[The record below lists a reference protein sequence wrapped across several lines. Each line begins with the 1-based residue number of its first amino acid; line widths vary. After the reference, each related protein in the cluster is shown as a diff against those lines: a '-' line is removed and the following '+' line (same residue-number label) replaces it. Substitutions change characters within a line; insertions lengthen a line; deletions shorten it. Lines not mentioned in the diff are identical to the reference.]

1 MQLVRIVW
9 RHQRGNQNPYIAE
22 EQPTQWPEEKV
33 QKDKQRS
40 TKQTYKTKYRVT
52 RTPLKIGGEFIC
64 SERVSSSCSN
74 SGTRRVNL
82 VTKPVI
88 NHERGKD
95 LGVITTSGTYQI
107 YLYLVTWLM
116 LVKFVHHIHCIL
128 FQKVKVTG
136 INSVHL
142 TRVSSAKNS
151 PATLLF
157 QQVWK

>member
-1 MQLVRIVW
+1 MNSLKT
-9 RHQRGNQNPYIAE
+9 HSGNQNSYIAE

-33 QKDKQRS
+33 QKDKQRL
-40 TKQTYKTKYRVT
+40 TKQTYKTKDRVT
-52 RTPLKIGGEFIC
+52 GTPLKIGDEFIC
-64 SERVSSSCSN
+64 SERVSSSCYT

-82 VTKPVI
+82 FTNPVI

-95 LGVITTSGTYQI
+95 LEVITTSRTYQI

-128 FQKVKVTG
+128 YQKVKVTG

-142 TRVSSAKNS
+142 IRVSSPKNS
-151 PATLLF
+151 STTLLF